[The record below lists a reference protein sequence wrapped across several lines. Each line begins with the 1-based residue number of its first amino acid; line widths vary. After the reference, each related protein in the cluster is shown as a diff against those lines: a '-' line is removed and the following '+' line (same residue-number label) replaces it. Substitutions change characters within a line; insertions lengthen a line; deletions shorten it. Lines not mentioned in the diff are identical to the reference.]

1 MLISLAIVED
11 NTDIRRNLARFLGE
25 APGFHISSLC
35 NTGEEA
41 LKVIPFKPP
50 DIVLMDIQLP
60 GMSGIECTAALKQK
74 LPNLRVMMLTVY
86 EDSDAIFNALK
97 AGASGYLLKRS
108 APDKLIE
115 AIKELHRGGSP
126 MTSEIA
132 RKVIDS
138 FHSTKLP
145 THPQDRLT
153 NREEEVLQYLA
164 KGYAPKEISAKM
176 NLSYETIRVH
186 LKRVYEKLHVHSRT
200 EAVLKYRHPNEAGDA
215 ED

>member
-1 MLISLAIVED
+1 MLISIAIVDD
-11 NTDIRRNLARFLGE
+11 NSEIRRNLARFVGE
-25 APGFHISSLC
+25 APGFHVTSVSS
-35 NTGEEA
+35 TGEEA
-41 LKVIPFKPP
+41 LKAIPNNPP

-60 GMSGIECTAALKQK
+60 GMSGIDCTAALKEK
-74 LPNLRVMMLTVY
+74 LPGLRVMMLTVY

-108 APDKLIE
+108 APDKLLE
-115 AIKELHRGGSP
+115 SIKELYRGGSP

-138 FHSTKLP
+138 FHSTKQP

-153 NREEEVLQYLA
+153 PREEEVLQYLA

-176 NLSYETIRVH
+176 DLSYETIRVH

-200 EAVLKYRHPNEAGDA
+200 EAVLKYRQ
-215 ED
+215 